1 MQLIGFNLKKI
12 HAERSQNFKRGPI
25 NTNIEF
31 VEVEKDKLDFLKDLE
46 AIRIAFIF
54 TVTYADQEK
63 KDELKHGEIS
73 FEGDIA
79 LSATKDELKDIIKSW
94 KKKQIPDT
102 VRFPLINYILKK
114 CSARAL
120 SLEDELNLP
129 THIPFPQVQKS
140 VQQPT
145 N

>member
-31 VEVEKDKLDFLKDLE
+31 VEVEKDKVDFLKDLD
-46 AIRIAFIF
+46 AIRISFIF
-54 TVTYADQEK
+54 TVTYADPEK
-63 KDELKHGEIS
+63 KDEPKQGEVL
-73 FEGDIA
+73 FEGDLA

-94 KKKQIPDT
+94 KKKQLPDNI
-102 VRFPLINYILKK
+102 RFPLINYILKK

-140 VQQPT
+140 AQQPP